1 MTKKQYDDKLNDF
14 IKSMKNYKKTDVKK
28 AFEIYVGY
36 MKETGGTKQ
45 IVRYL
50 LDNKKAPHE
59 PLFGYKNAKSAFNS
73 GRYVFDRFCTMCSS
87 DDIMEFTDDWRAE
100 PTLFKDEPEPALI
113 AEDVIEYM
121 NEVLD
126 VLNVIAERLGA
137 LLHATKGAAV

>member
-1 MTKKQYDDKLNDF
+1 MTKKQYDEKLDNF

-73 GRYVFDRFCTMCSS
+73 GRYVFDRFCTVCSR
-87 DDIMEFTDDWRAE
+87 DEIFEFTDDWRAE
-100 PTLFKDEPEPALI
+100 PTLFKDEEVSVT
-113 AEDVIEYM
+113 EWEYTNEYM